1 MLSKKSLIAAVVIV
15 VLILIAGC
23 IYNGYQDQV
32 YRETKL
38 STTLDHEWGR
48 VPAVPTLR
56 MKVDTVASAE
66 FTRFTIGDNVRVAC
80 RVVHAYTTSDGYNW
94 RLAYLQ
100 FQNDSTAQA
109 LWQDMYTEY
118 GPPTK
123 GAINGQPMQYY
134 RLSNTI
140 VGRDSESIMIMS
152 ISEMLRTNPEFL
164 EYFPRQL
171 VIKGGK

>member
-1 MLSKKSLIAAVVIV
+1 MFSKKSLIAAVVIV

-23 IYNGYQDQV
+23 MYNGYQDQV

-38 STTLDHEWGR
+38 STSLDHEWGR
-48 VPAVPTLR
+48 VPTVPTLR
-56 MKVDTVASAE
+56 IKPDTVASAE
-66 FTRFTIGDNVRVAC
+66 FTRFTIGDNVSVAC
-80 RVVHAYTTSDGYNW
+80 RVVHAYTTTDGYNW

-100 FQNDSTAQA
+100 FQNDSTAQSI
-109 LWQDMYTEY
+109 WQDMYTEY
-118 GPPTK
+118 GAPTR

-140 VGRDSESIMIMS
+140 IGKDSESLMIMS
-152 ISEMLRTNPEFL
+152 ISEMMRTAPEFL
-164 EYFPRQL
+164 KYFPKQF